1 MTDPS
6 PLGNRT
12 DLPAWAEAHWPALL
26 AWALVGL
33 SPEEQ
38 LQCLRAQGLT
48 PERALRLA
56 LAVPPPTPRGQ
67 LARVRL
73 GARLLAGAPGRFW
86 PVVESLQV
94 YWGIHP
100 WSILGEPLP
109 QAFRT
114 SWTAHLGAP
123 GSLGGL
129 RFCGLL
135 GGPRRL
141 PPCLCTSRIQVDQH
155 PLERLPEGW
164 IVEDLVLSACP
175 NLRGSLAEVTVL
187 RSGTVSQCPKFDYKE
202 ELEVPGW
209 GPLGR

>member
-1 MTDPS
+1 VTAEP
-6 PLGNRT
+6 PGNHS
-12 DLPAWAEAHWPALL
+12 DLPPWAWPFWPALQLWEL
-26 AWALVGL
+26 AGVG
-33 SPEEQ
+33 PEEQ
-38 LQCLRAQGLT
+38 IQCLRAQGLA

-56 LAVPPPTPRGQ
+56 LALPPRTPRGQ

-73 GARLLAGAPGRFW
+73 GARLLAAEPARFW

-109 QAFRT
+109 TDRWR
-114 SWTAHLGAP
+114 SWNASLGGP

-135 GGPRRL
+135 GGPVRL
-141 PPCLCTSRIQVDQH
+141 PPGLCTGRLQVDQH
-155 PLERLPEGW
+155 PLVRLPPGW
-164 IVEDLVLSACP
+164 IVEDLVLCGCP

-187 RSGTVSQCPKFDYKE
+187 RSSTVSRCPKFDYRE
-202 ELEVPGW
+202 ELPVAGC
-209 GPLGR
+209 GPLGP